1 VSSNRIL
8 LGNRVDVDRRPR
20 ARRIESMVL
29 GLTVALAACVL
40 SGRSAT
46 AEAPAL
52 LAPPLLLV
60 GVILPESGD
69 PMAILEDAKTRE
81 QGLYALGAQIGGVR
95 LTGILRDRVILTSGG
110 VPIEVRLAHPSL
122 PLPGR
127 AIPPRP
133 RFGRARGMIP
143 R

>member
-1 VSSNRIL
+1 M
-8 LGNRVDVDRRPR
+8 
-20 ARRIESMVL
+20 ESTAV
-29 GLTVALAACVL
+29 GLALALAACVL
-40 SGRSAT
+40 IARSAT

-69 PMAILEDAKTRE
+69 PMAILEDPKTRE
-81 QGLYALGAQIGGVR
+81 QELYAVGAQIGGVR

-110 VPIEVRLAHPSL
+110 VPIEVRLAHPSRPL
-122 PLPGR
+122 PGLAQPSRPLPGR